1 MKSELSMEKI
11 YQNEEAFLADYNEDQ
26 FQKLSLTTDILV
38 FSVADSLNDNYRRL
52 PEKHFSV
59 LLVKRDNY
67 PFKDKWCL
75 PGGFLRIDEDIEDA
89 PKRVLAKET
98 NLHDI
103 YLEQLY
109 TFGDIKRD
117 PRLRVINTAYLALV
131 DKNRIHEELLANA
144 AWFNITQKALADQI
158 IVTLHNQETT
168 FSFSV
173 CKVINKHQIDIY
185 DYQIMEN
192 EYLAFDNA
200 LVLMVGIERL
210 RNKINYTNIVFN
222 MMPEYF
228 TLKELQQVYEVILD
242 RKLLDPAFRRIINEK
257 VLKTD
262 RYRRG
267 GGHRPSAL
275 YKYREPQMK

>member
-1 MKSELSMEKI
+1 MKSRLVMEKE
-11 YQNEEAFLADYNEDQ
+11 YQNEKAFLADYHEDQ
-26 FQKLSLTTDILV
+26 FKKLSLTTDILV

-75 PGGFLRIDEDIEDA
+75 PGGFLRIDEDIEAA

-109 TFGDIKRD
+109 TFGDVNRD

-131 DKNRIHEELLANA
+131 DKNRIQEELLANA
-144 AWFNITQKALADQI
+144 AWFNITQKESDDQI
-158 IVTLHNQETT
+158 IMTLQNRFTSFT
-168 FSFSV
+168 FTA
-173 CKVINKHQIDIY
+173 CKVFNQHHPDIY
-185 DYQIMEN
+185 DYRITEN
-192 EYLAFDNA
+192 SLLAFDNA

-228 TLKELQQVYEVILD
+228 TLKELQQVYEIILD
-242 RKLLDPAFRRIINEK
+242 RKLLDPAFRRMIAEK

-275 YKYREPQMK
+275 YKYRKPQMK

>member
-1 MKSELSMEKI
+1 MEKI
-11 YQNEEAFLADYNEDQ
+11 YLNEEAFLADYDEDQ
-26 FQKLSLTTDILV
+26 YQKLSLTTDILV

-52 PEKHFSV
+52 PKKHFSV

-75 PGGFLRIDEDIEDA
+75 PGGFLRLDEDLEAA

-109 TFGDIKRD
+109 TFGEVNRD

-144 AWFNITQKALADQI
+144 AWFNITQQESADQVLI
-158 IVTLHNQETT
+158 TLHNQETV
-168 FSFSV
+168 FSFSAV
-173 CKVINKHQIDIY
+173 KTLNEHHLDIY
-185 DYQIMEN
+185 DYQVMEN
-192 EYLAFDNA
+192 DHLAFDNA

-210 RNKINYTNIVFN
+210 RNKINYTDIVFN

-228 TLKELQQVYEVILD
+228 TLKELQQVYEIILD

-275 YKYREPQMK
+275 YKYRGLQMK